1 MNMLRHVRF
10 FGSAQ
15 GILDLMDK
23 HAQLL
28 RPKFDAVLDALEEE
42 ISPRGCGRWV
52 SPAGGYFITFMAP
65 DGCAARINALC
76 KEAGVVMTGPG
87 ATHPYH
93 NDPKDSVLRIAP
105 SFPPVDELQKAME
118 VFCVA
123 VRLAAVEK
131 LLA

>member
-1 MNMLRHVRF
+1 
-10 FGSAQ
+10 
-15 GILDLMDK
+15 
-23 HAQLL
+23 
-28 RPKFDAVLDALEEE
+28 
-42 ISPRGCGRWV
+42 
-52 SPAGGYFITFMAP
+52 
-65 DGCAARINALC
+65 
-76 KEAGVVMTGPG
+76 MTGPG

-105 SFPPVDELQKAME
+105 SFPPAEELRKAME